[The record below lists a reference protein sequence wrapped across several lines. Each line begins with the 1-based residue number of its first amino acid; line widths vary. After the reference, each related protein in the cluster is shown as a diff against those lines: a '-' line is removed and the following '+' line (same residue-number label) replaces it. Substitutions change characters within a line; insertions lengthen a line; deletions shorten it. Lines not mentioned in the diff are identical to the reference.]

1 MPLNLVDMNK
11 IYTILR
17 VIGNEQVIKHL
28 VELGFVS
35 GSKVMVLSKVNGD
48 FVVRVKDSRVA
59 IGKEL
64 AKRIIVV

>member
-11 IYTILR
+11 MYTILR

-28 VELGFVS
+28 AKLGFVS
-35 GSKVMVLSKVNGD
+35 GSEVMVISKVNGD
-48 FVVRVKDSRVA
+48 FVVCVKDSRVA

>member
-35 GSKVMVLSKVNGD
+35 GSKVMVLSNVNGD